1 MSLTDLF
8 DMLMPLIFMAAMLAC
23 MVLINWLLDRL

>member
-1 MSLTDLF
+1 MNLTALL
-8 DMLMPLIFMAAMLAC
+8 DMLMPLLYMAAMLAV